1 MNQGSQPGGIIREG
15 DWKLIEFYETG
26 RMELFNLA
34 KDPSET
40 TDVAAAEP
48 NRIAAMRGKLEA
60 WRRSVGAKP
69 MTANPQFSRSLWEEC
84 FVKLDPTHIKAT
96 ASSEAMRPQLAAWRK
111 AMDDAR
117 TEGANCLIHLEA
129 RDAQVQAKKMHYED
143 PPQKDTLGF
152 WVNVEDTASW
162 KFQAPLAGK
171 YRVTVLQGC
180 GKGNGGSTVAVE
192 AGASKCEF
200 TVEETGHFQRFVPR
214 EIGQIEL
221 AAGDNTLTIRPLK
234 KAKAAVMDLRRVIL
248 ERIDQRGPM
257 RSAEVKEFKA
267 RPFSLSDFLPYPETE

>member
-1 MNQGSQPGGIIREG
+1 MAGLRASPAPTGRNRYLLRRPARRALLQKRQHPFAGLLGDEQPGR
-15 DWKLIEFYETG
+15 F
-26 RMELFNLA
+26 
-34 KDPSET
+34 
-40 TDVAAAEP
+40 
-48 NRIAAMRGKLEA
+48 
-60 WRRSVGAKP
+60 
-69 MTANPQFSRSLWEEC
+69 
-84 FVKLDPTHIKAT
+84 
-96 ASSEAMRPQLAAWRK
+96 
-111 AMDDAR
+111 
-117 TEGANCLIHLEA
+117 
-129 RDAQVQAKKMHYED
+129 
-143 PPQKDTLGF
+143 LGQSF
-152 WVNVEDTASW
+152 
-162 KFQAPLAGK
+162 
-171 YRVTVLQGC
+171 
-180 GKGNGGSTVAVE
+180 TVAVE